1 MIRKMVISLL
11 VMTVTLLLADEMAY
25 NDDVTPKEAYEMVK
39 KGALF
44 IDVRS
49 PQEFLYAGHAEG
61 AINVPVFFVRVDMP
75 PLKLRQKVAKMEFQK
90 GRVTHP
96 GKVYRPIMDENPKFV
111 ENVKKLAGGRLDRTI
126 VVICRS
132 GGRSAY
138 AADKLAKNGFE
149 NVYNVE
155 DGYIFGWRKAG
166 LPGGGQ

>member
-1 MIRKMVISLL
+1 MKKIIAVLL
-11 VMTVTLLLADEMAY
+11 TVTITTLFADEMAY

-49 PQEFLYAGHAEG
+49 PQEFLYAGHAQG

-75 PLKLRQKVAKMEFQK
+75 PLKIREKVAKMELQNN
-90 GRVTHP
+90 RVTHP
-96 GKVYRPIMDENPKFV
+96 GKVYRPIMDENTKFV
-111 ENVKKLAGGRLDRTI
+111 DRVKKLAGGKLDRTI

-138 AADKLAKNGFE
+138 AANKLAKNGFD

-155 DGYIFGWRKAG
+155 NGYIFGWKAAG